1 MSAVSPGRAPSPGRS
16 LSPDG
21 HGVSPAGRVASPG
34 GRTRTVRP
42 ALLTLASVAVLVGVW
57 QVVAMARIW
66 PPVFVPEPAD
76 VWRQLIRTSTQ
87 GYSGYTL
94 AEHLLASLRRI
105 LLGCLYGVG
114 GGVVLGLL
122 IGLVPTIRALVGP
135 LVTFVR
141 TLPPLAYLSLLVIWF
156 GIDEQPKIWLLLL
169 AALPPVAVATAEAVR
184 GVHEDYLNAA
194 RSLGAGPWEL
204 PWRVVL
210 PSALP
215 EIITGVRVA
224 VGVAYTTVVAAETV
238 NGVPGIGGMVRDA
251 QRYNQTDVVILGI
264 VVIGLSGLL
273 IDVLLQALDR
283 RLVPWR
289 GRG

>member
-1 MSAVSPGRAPSPGRS
+1 MTAKPAMLRAG
-16 LSPDG
+16 
-21 HGVSPAGRVASPG
+21 
-34 GRTRTVRP
+34 
-42 ALLTLASVAVLVGVW
+42 AVLVLLAAW
-57 QVVAMARIW
+57 QLIAMVRIW
-66 PPVFVPEPAD
+66 PPVFVPEPAA
-76 VWRQLIRTSTQ
+76 VWRQLVRTSTE

-94 AEHLLASLRRI
+94 AEHLLVSLRRI
-105 LLGCLYGVG
+105 LLGCLYGVTG
-114 GGVVLGLL
+114 GIALGLL
-122 IGLVPTIRALVGP
+122 IGIVPTVRTLLGP

-156 GIDEQPKIWLLLL
+156 GIEEEPKIWLLLL
-169 AALPPVAVATAEAVR
+169 ASLPPVAVATAEAVR

-194 RSLGAGPWEL
+194 RSLGASRWEV
-204 PWRVVL
+204 PFRVVL

-215 EIITGVRVA
+215 EIITGIRVA

-273 IDVLLQALDR
+273 IDFLLQTLDR

>member
-1 MSAVSPGRAPSPGRS
+1 MSTSVSDAPEAVGVLSAETAARRSSPGLARA
-16 LSPDG
+16 
-21 HGVSPAGRVASPG
+21 
-34 GRTRTVRP
+34 
-42 ALLTLASVAVLVGVW
+42 ALLRLAAVAVLVGAW
-57 QVVAMARIW
+57 QIVAMARIW
-66 PPVFVPEPAD
+66 PPVFVPEPIA
-76 VWRQLIRTSTQ
+76 VWRQLIRTSTE

-94 AEHLLASLRRI
+94 AEHLLTSLRRI
-105 LLGCLYGVG
+105 LYGCLYGIG
-114 GGVVLGLL
+114 GGIALGLL
-122 IGLVPTIRALVGP
+122 IGMVPTVRALLGP

-156 GIDEQPKIWLLLL
+156 GIDEEPKIWLLLL

-194 RSLGAGPWEL
+194 RSLGSRPWQL

-215 EIITGVRVA
+215 EIITGIRVA
-224 VGVAYTTVVAAETV
+224 VGVAYTTVVAAETI

-264 VVIGLSGLL
+264 IVIGLSGLL
-273 IDVLLQALDR
+273 IDSR
-283 RLVPWR
+283 
-289 GRG
+289 